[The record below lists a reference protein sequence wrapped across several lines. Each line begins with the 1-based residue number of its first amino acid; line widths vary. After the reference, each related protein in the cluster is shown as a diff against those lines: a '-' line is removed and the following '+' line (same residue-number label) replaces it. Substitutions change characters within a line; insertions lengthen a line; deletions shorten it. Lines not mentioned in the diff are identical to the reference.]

1 MQNSRTEEILNS
13 FYNLC
18 ASNRLNVNYDLFEE
32 LEKKFIQTYP
42 EVQLFYCDNDTFS
55 SSLIVAIPLEPSRV
69 ALLFLDQHNSEIVR
83 MNFSYQRFLNFTA
96 GLNKIQENLKPSSKI

>member
-42 EVQLFYCDNDTFS
+42 EVQLFTVITTLS
-55 SSLIVAIPLEPSRV
+55 H
-69 ALLFLDQHNSEIVR
+69 LL
-83 MNFSYQRFLNFTA
+83 
-96 GLNKIQENLKPSSKI
+96 